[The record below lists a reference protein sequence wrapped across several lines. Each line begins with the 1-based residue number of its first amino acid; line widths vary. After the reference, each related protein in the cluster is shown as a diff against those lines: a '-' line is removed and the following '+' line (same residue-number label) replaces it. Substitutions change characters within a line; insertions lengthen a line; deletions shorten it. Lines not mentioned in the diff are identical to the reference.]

1 PRVWGRSSSR
11 VPGRLL
17 PGSGPGTRPHP
28 LPCPG
33 TTMTDDEHRFIDLL
47 TSTHPAWRYE
57 HLRLP
62 GLPRWWAIRY
72 KPLRPDQRA
81 AGARD
86 MLGRTTLH
94 RLARALARHDEI
106 LHRSRY

>member
-1 PRVWGRSSSR
+1 
-11 VPGRLL
+11 
-17 PGSGPGTRPHP
+17 
-28 LPCPG
+28 
-33 TTMTDDEHRFIDLL
+33 MTDDDRRLIDLFI
-47 TSTHPAWRYE
+47 STHPGWRYE
-57 HLRLP
+57 YLHLP

-72 KPLRPDQRA
+72 EPLRPDQRR

-86 MLGRTTLH
+86 VLGRTTLR

>member
-1 PRVWGRSSSR
+1 MTEYER
-11 VPGRLL
+11 RL
-17 PGSGPGTRPHP
+17 
-28 LPCPG
+28 
-33 TTMTDDEHRFIDLL
+33 IDLL

-57 HLRLP
+57 EHDLP

-72 KPLRPDQRA
+72 GPLRPDQRR

-86 MLGRTTLH
+86 VLGRTTLH
-94 RLARALARHDEI
+94 RLAEALARHDEI